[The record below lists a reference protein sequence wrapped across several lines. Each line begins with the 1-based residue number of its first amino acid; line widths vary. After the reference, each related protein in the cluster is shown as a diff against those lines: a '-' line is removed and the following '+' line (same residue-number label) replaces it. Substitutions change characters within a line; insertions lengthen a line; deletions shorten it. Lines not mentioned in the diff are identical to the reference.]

1 MYFID
6 DIKRKILPYVDNTT
20 YNNLRSLNKNWNL
33 VIPKLDDKQLECKY
47 KQNDIIEEVFNN
59 SEQNRQILNINEDL
73 IPKRM
78 DYLRLE
84 YYYYDK
90 KINDLIKNFK
100 YLRNITFYNCRIINQ
115 DFKLPECLEN
125 VTFSYCKFGNY
136 ENLFD
141 KIDLKK
147 KLTDGIKNLKIESK
161 IIRNKIINYPKNLK
175 KLVIYSNKF
184 NHEIDNLPQIE
195 ELKIVSQNFN
205 KPLYNLPKSLNY
217 IGIWSNIFNQPLN
230 YLPNITFLTIN
241 CSNLNIKINNLPNSL
256 ENLKIFNNHHDIIEK
271 LPINLKYL
279 SLYNTKINNF
289 TLNSLPENLIELR
302 ITKFYFQK
310 QINYYPSNL
319 QRIYFTKCN
328 FNNNVL
334 DNLPKT
340 LKFINIDCCKN
351 LNKVILPSKQTILKS
366 NIDVIVFINE
376 IKTIYD
382 HISGLFNNIL
392 TGFKRK
398 RNI

>member
-6 DIKRKILPYVDNTT
+6 DIKRKILPYVNNTT

-47 KQNDIIEEVFNN
+47 KRNDIIEEVFNN

-161 IIRNKIINYPKNLK
+161 LIRNKIINYPKNLK

-217 IGIWSNIFNQPLN
+217 IGIWSSTFNQPLG

-289 TLNSLPENLIELR
+289 NLNSLPKNLIELR
-302 ITKFYFQK
+302 ITKFYFDK
-310 QINYYPSNL
+310 KINYYPSNL

-340 LKFINIDCCKN
+340 LKFINIDFCQN
-351 LNKVILPSKQTILKS
+351 LNKVVLPSKQTILKS

-376 IKTIYD
+376 SKTIYD

-398 RNI
+398 R

>member
-6 DIKRKILPYVDNTT
+6 DIKRKILPYVNNTT

-47 KQNDIIEEVFNN
+47 KRNDIIEEVFNN

-161 IIRNKIINYPKNLK
+161 LIRNKIINYPKNLK

-217 IGIWSNIFNQPLN
+217 IGIWSSTFNQPLG

-289 TLNSLPENLIELR
+289 NLNSLPKNLIELR
-302 ITKFYFQK
+302 ITKFYFDK
-310 QINYYPSNL
+310 KINYYPSNL

-340 LKFINIDCCKN
+340 LKFINIDCCQN
-351 LNKVILPSKQTILKS
+351 LNKVVLPSKQTILKS

-398 RNI
+398 R